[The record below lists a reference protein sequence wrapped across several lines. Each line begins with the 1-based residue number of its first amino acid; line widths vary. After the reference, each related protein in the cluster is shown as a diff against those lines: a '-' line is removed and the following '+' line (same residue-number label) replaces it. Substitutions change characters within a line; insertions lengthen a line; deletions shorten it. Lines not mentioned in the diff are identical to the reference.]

1 MTRGNGT
8 LWTAVDDLLARADL
22 EGILANKLGPLEAR
36 RLRLRGD
43 PVPKRLAAEEQFA
56 RASMMAAIP
65 LLGRIRE
72 IVDGPLLLLKGPEIA
87 CRYPDRA
94 RSFVDIDLLVED
106 GHRVHDAL
114 RAGGF
119 AEVDDPELFRD
130 HHHLRPLQ
138 LPGLWLQVEIHLRPM
153 LPEQAEAP
161 LAEIFE
167 AAVPSSLAVDGIS
180 APRAEHHALM
190 LAAHAWGHE
199 PLGRLRDLIDVA
211 AVVEIADETELARSA
226 KRWGMDQ
233 VWRTTAAAS
242 AALLE
247 GGRTPMALRV
257 FGRHLATVRERT
269 VLENHLLRW
278 LHSFWELPFRQAL
291 LRTSGVLR
299 QELLPDPGESWR
311 DKFLRVR
318 SALLHPSRSMTEH
331 TEGWRG
337 ELESGKAG
345 EQ

>member
-1 MTRGNGT
+1 M
-8 LWTAVDDLLARADL
+8 
-22 EGILANKLGPLEAR
+22 
-36 RLRLRGD
+36 
-43 PVPKRLAAEEQFA
+43 
-56 RASMMAAIP
+56 
-65 LLGRIRE
+65 
-72 IVDGPLLLLKGPEIA
+72 
-87 CRYPDRA
+87 
-94 RSFVDIDLLVED
+94 
-106 GHRVHDAL
+106 
-114 RAGGF
+114 
-119 AEVDDPELFRD
+119 DDPELFRD

-153 LPEQAEAP
+153 LPDQAEAP

-233 VWRTTAAAS
+233 IWRTTAASS
-242 AALLE
+242 AALLD

-257 FGRHLATVRERT
+257 FGRHLATVRRADSARESSSA
-269 VLENHLLRW
+269 LA
-278 LHSFWELPFRQAL
+278 AL
-291 LRTSGVLR
+291 LLGAAVPAGAAPAPAECVR
-299 QELLPDPGESWR
+299 QELLPDPGEPWR